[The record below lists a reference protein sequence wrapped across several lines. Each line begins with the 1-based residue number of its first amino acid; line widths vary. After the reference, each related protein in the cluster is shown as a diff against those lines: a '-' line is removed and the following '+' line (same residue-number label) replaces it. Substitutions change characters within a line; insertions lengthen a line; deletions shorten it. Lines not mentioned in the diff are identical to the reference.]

1 LIKKLPF
8 SSTHL
13 LFAVAFAM
21 LYLPVSVKYGYRFTH
36 HEFIDLPSFHYA
48 AKAAF
53 SDGFSP
59 YDYDRL
65 TKTYTGQHIFPFLYA
80 PPAVLLF
87 YPLSLLDYSGSAA
100 LMLAISHLAFLLS
113 LFLMFRI
120 FRLST
125 SHLVAFFFCIYV
137 FNFQPFY
144 LTLSL
149 GQVNLILLFLICLF
163 WYFYSRDSKDWM
175 TAIPL
180 SLAIALKTYP
190 VLFLIYFLIKRQYR
204 LLSWTSLYLVVLVV
218 TSWLVLPAG
227 SWQDWLVNVVPT
239 GGVGETPYQLF
250 NPAAPWNQGIN
261 GFVSRLFLLNDFNAP
276 LIASTVL
283 TKIFGYGAILA
294 VLLIMVRI
302 LWKARGNASEIDR
315 NYQIGLILLVTYLIA
330 PLSWEHH
337 LVFLLPCILLF
348 YQDLLA
354 QKFNIFYVILV
365 VITLVLAKDFPLE
378 AKSLKSGAGVLLISL
393 KFYAVVMLAGYFAW
407 RLVKKK
413 EALIIS

>member
-1 LIKKLPF
+1 
-8 SSTHL
+8 
-13 LFAVAFAM
+13 M
-21 LYLPVSVKYGYRFTH
+21 LYIPVGLKYGYRFTR

-48 AKAAF
+48 AKASF
-53 SDGFSP
+53 TDGFSP
-59 YDYDRL
+59 YDYERL
-65 TKTYTGQHIFPFLYA
+65 TKTYTSEHIFPFLYS
-80 PPAVLLF
+80 PPAVLFF

-120 FRLST
+120 FRISMSQL
-125 SHLVAFFFCIYV
+125 LAFFLCIYV
-137 FNFQPFY
+137 FNFQPLY

-163 WYFYSRDSKDWM
+163 WFFYSRDSKDWL

-180 SLAIALKTYP
+180 AIAIALKTYP
-190 VLFLIYFLIKRQYR
+190 VLFLVYFLIRRQYR
-204 LLSWTSLYLVVLVV
+204 LLSWTSLYLIVMVIA
-218 TSWLVLPAG
+218 SWVILPAG
-227 SWQDWLVNVVPT
+227 SWHDWLVNVLPT

-261 GFVSRLFLLNDFNAP
+261 GFVSRLFLVNDFNTP

-283 TKIFGYGAILA
+283 TKVFGYAAILG
-294 VLLIMVRI
+294 VLSVMVRI
-302 LWKARGNASEIDR
+302 LWKTRDHATEIDR

-337 LVFLLPCILLF
+337 LVFLLPCILMF
-348 YQDLLA
+348 YQDLLG

-365 VITLVLAKDFPLE
+365 VVTLVLAKDLALE

-407 RLVKKK
+407 SLVKKK
-413 EALIIS
+413 EALITS